1 MTTPDK
7 CQMALKEWAIT
18 CEAIGRGD
26 QILLLRKG
34 GIHEDGKDFRVIH
47 REFLLYPTYEHQKA
61 DLLREEHQPAL
72 EALLERPRDERQIT
86 FTHLAVADEVLEL
99 EDQGKVD
106 DLAPHYIW
114 TTDYAQSRLR
124 WKPMLPLTVM
134 LSARLPAG
142 EAGHGAVDP
151 GVQRLHLVGGDTGGC
166 ASGQDGTG
174 PDRRSSSG
182 RRWMQSRAAW
192 VSRWQRGSSFPSPL
206 RERAGVRVK
215 SCTSGTM
222 VRPWARQPDA
232 GSVGESI

>member
-61 DLLREEHQPAL
+61 DLLRSEHQPAL
-72 EALLERPRDERQIT
+72 ANLLEQPRDDKQIT
-86 FTHLAVADEVLEL
+86 FTHFARAEEVLEL
-99 EDQGKVD
+99 EEQEKVD

-124 WKPMLPLTVM
+124 WKPMLPLSVM
-134 LSARLPAG
+134 LLRSYRLERPVTVPWIPEYSGCTSWVEVLTDVPLGQLEPVLSDA
-142 EAGHGAVDP
+142 EFQRQVDEIK
-151 GVQRLHLVGGDTGGC
+151 GSLGLVA
-166 ASGQDGTG
+166 ASG
-174 PDRRSSSG
+174 
-182 RRWMQSRAAW
+182 
-192 VSRWQRGSSFPSPL
+192 
-206 RERAGVRVK
+206 
-215 SCTSGTM
+215 
-222 VRPWARQPDA
+222 
-232 GSVGESI
+232 